1 MKTTTYPGRLL
12 LAPLSLITLLAIS
25 PASFATLNYDFD
37 DGTLQGWTTILP
49 ADPGAAPLAFTS
61 TTAPISR
68 VQPQAGTNLL
78 APMPWNGRDLDH
90 ETLYVRSPEF
100 FVDTSG
106 DLTFYMAGGSAS
118 SSLPATDADV
128 LATPNAMSGGAMFV
142 GLRRVSDGTFVLTKR
157 RGGNGN
163 GWVAHSF
170 TAAELAPFVG
180 ERCTLDLVDTN
191 VSGWG
196 WTALDTV
203 SIPGVS
209 GASVVITQNTFLTTA
224 TTGDTVGD
232 LSSVGGTD
240 GDSHAFTFVTGEGS
254 TDNDKFTISG
264 TELQLGAFDF
274 SSAADGTEY
283 SVRLQS
289 TGTPSNEVIETI
301 LTLTVE
307 TPYEPRL
314 VGFWDFNE
322 GNAGPG
328 AGGIK
333 DLAGDDGQHDGTMT
347 GGLLSTDVPAALAG
361 AGSRSLDLT
370 GGNSHVVIDTF
381 LGDAQ
386 DNDFNALKA
395 PAMSI
400 SLWVKGWPSGNWTP
414 FVAKNGEDA
423 GWQIR
428 RQGGN
433 QTGTFT
439 LRGTSA
445 ADDPATNSDIG
456 PNPGW
461 SHLVG
466 TYDGTVRKMYVN
478 GVEFLSVEDSGAI
491 SPTADL
497 VVFGNRMTGGS
508 IQSTYSNVQMDDIGI
523 WNYALSLDEIQELAT
538 GVSPVEGGPG
548 AAFEIV
554 EFEQVS
560 PGIIRLT
567 WTAKANESYNVNF
580 SADLID
586 WTGELADNITL
597 ADDEAAG
604 DGNLLTMTFDL
615 NQSGLGGAERLYF
628 RVSR

>member
-1 MKTTTYPGRLL
+1 MINISAFLNCQHVPALCLVTI
-12 LAPLSLITLLAIS
+12 LSTIPT
-25 PASFATLNYDFD
+25 SFATLNYDFD

-49 ADPGAAPLAFTS
+49 ADPGAAPLAFTA
-61 TTAPISR
+61 TTAPVSR
-68 VQPQAGTNLL
+68 VQPQAGTHLM
-78 APMPWNGRDLDH
+78 APMPWDGRDAEH
-90 ETLYVRSPEF
+90 ETLYLRSPEF

-118 SSLPATDADV
+118 SILPSTDADV
-128 LATPNAMSGGAMFV
+128 LATPNAISGGAMFV

-180 ERCTLDLVDTN
+180 ELCTLDLVDTN
-191 VSGWG
+191 FSGWG

-209 GASVVITQNTFLTTA
+209 GASVVISQSSFLTTA
-224 TTGDTVGD
+224 IAGDTVGE
-232 LSSVGGTD
+232 LSSVGGED
-240 GDSHAFTFVTGEGS
+240 GDSHSFTFIAGEGS
-254 TDNDKFTISG
+254 TDNDKFTLSG
-264 TELQLGAFDF
+264 TEVKLGAFDF
-274 SSAADGTEY
+274 SNAADGTEY
-283 SVRLQS
+283 SVRVQS
-289 TGTPSNEVIETI
+289 TGTPSNEMIETV

-307 TPYEPRL
+307 TPYIPRL

-322 GNAGPG
+322 GNATVE
-328 AGGIK
+328 AGGVK

-347 GGLLSTDVPAALAG
+347 GGAFSADVPTALAS

-370 GGNSHVVIDTF
+370 GGNSQVVIDTF
-381 LGDAQ
+381 LGAAKDDDFDAI
-386 DNDFNALKA
+386 KA
-395 PAMSI
+395 PAMSV
-400 SLWVKGWPSGNWTP
+400 SVWVKGWPAGNWLP
-414 FVAKNGEDA
+414 FVSKNGEDA

-445 ADDPATNSDIG
+445 ADDPATTSDIG
-456 PNPGW
+456 PNPDW

-478 GVEFLSVEDSGAI
+478 GVEFLSVPDSGDI

-497 VVFGNRMTGGS
+497 VVFGNRMTGGA
-508 IQSTYSNVQMDDIGI
+508 IQNAYSNLQLDDVGI
-523 WNYALSLDEIQELAT
+523 WNYALSLDEIQNLAA
-538 GVSPVEGGPG
+538 GVSPIETNIEM
-548 AAFEIV
+548 EIV
-554 EFEQVS
+554 EIDRVS

-567 WTAKANESYNVNF
+567 WTAKSTDIYEVNY
-580 SADLID
+580 STSLLD
-586 WTGELADNITL
+586 WEGYIGDNITL
-597 ADDEAAG
+597 ADDEVPG
-604 DGNLLTMTFDL
+604 DGDRITMTFDL
-615 NQSGLGGAERLYF
+615 SDFSLDDEERLYF